1 MYLQKANGIMEGVA
15 PCEVLETKFKAGPLG
30 LAIFVD
36 PVSHALTVT
45 SVSGQAVTAGVQ
57 TGDEI
62 IAVNDEVL
70 RGKERGSDIG
80 VVSQRFCI
88 LVKKHVHSGDVAS
101 LRIILHRRL
110 YANTGADKYVFQER
124 KLEENTR
131 SEIRT
136 PDAFSMRSVSY
147 RRSKVGRLSPLA
159 ASSRMTGDDLL
170 RDTGS
175 FNSAECD
182 LISGDDDCTARSD
195 GNNSFLANCDGFS
208 SRDEG
213 CARMAIQ
220 EEDAAALQFGPVP
233 IFITFP
239 VKPEK
244 PPPQIVPH
252 PRSYSEVI
260 EASQPLKYY
269 VRRTARPAGTSLL
282 HSNHQ
287 L

>member
-1 MYLQKANGIMEGVA
+1 
-15 PCEVLETKFKAGPLG
+15 
-30 LAIFVD
+30 
-36 PVSHALTVT
+36 
-45 SVSGQAVTAGVQ
+45 
-57 TGDEI
+57 
-62 IAVNDEVL
+62 
-70 RGKERGSDIG
+70 
-80 VVSQRFCI
+80 
-88 LVKKHVHSGDVAS
+88 
-101 LRIILHRRL
+101 
-110 YANTGADKYVFQER
+110 
-124 KLEENTR
+124 
-131 SEIRT
+131 
-136 PDAFSMRSVSY
+136 
-147 RRSKVGRLSPLA
+147 
-159 ASSRMTGDDLL
+159 MTGDDLL

-287 L
+287 LSAALFAAVSDDDNDERKPESLTSRPHRGAVLVEVACSSTDSQ